1 MKILVVCQYYYPA
14 PFRVTDICEE
24 LVKRGHEVSV
34 ITGEPNYPEGEIYS
48 GYEKH
53 NHINEVINGVNV
65 HRCRIIPR
73 KTGVL
78 YRFLNYYSFA
88 VSSLAYVLSGKCKAK
103 DGRPFDIVFV
113 NQLSPV
119 MMAYAGIAY
128 KKKYKVPLVLYCL
141 DLWPE
146 SLLAGGIKRKSFIYK
161 VFHILSKRIYREA
174 DRICVSSQMFS
185 DYMSDEFGII
195 KSNVEYLPQYAEDL
209 FGFIKSSKNESGIY
223 NLTFAGNTGSMQ
235 SVDTIL
241 KAAEMLLDEPI
252 VFNIVGSG
260 SELDSLMAFAKDHK
274 LSNVIF
280 HGRQPISSMPRY
292 YEKSDALLVTLKADP
307 IISMTLPGKVQSY
320 MAAEKPIIGA
330 IDGET
335 ANVIRSAKCGYV
347 GNSEDVNSLVY
358 NIKLFIKNDNKE
370 ILGKNA
376 RKYYKQHF
384 NRDAFINQL
393 ESIMDQYII

>member
-1 MKILVVCQYYYPA
+1 MKILVVCQYYYPE

-53 NHINEVINGVNV
+53 NHKNEVINGVNV

-88 VSSLAYVLSGKCKAK
+88 ISSLAYVLSGKCKAK

-128 KKKYKVPLVLYCL
+128 KKKYRVPLVVYCL

-146 SLLAGGIKRKSFIYK
+146 SLLAGGISKGSLIYK
-161 VFHILSKRIYREA
+161 AFHIISKRIYREA

-185 DYMSDEFGII
+185 DYMAEEFGII

-209 FGFIKSSKNESGIY
+209 FDSIKSSQNESGVY
-223 NLTFAGNTGSMQ
+223 NFTFAGNIGSMQ

-241 KAAEMLLDEPI
+241 KAAETLLDEP
-252 VFNIVGSG
+252 VHFHIVGSG
-260 SELDSLMAFAKDHK
+260 SELDNLIAFAKKHQ
-274 LSNVIF
+274 LSNVTF
-280 HGRQPISSMPRY
+280 HGRQPIERMPEY
-292 YEKSDALLVTLKADP
+292 YEMSDAMLITLKKDP
-307 IISMTLPGKVQSY
+307 VISMTLPGKVQSY
-320 MAAEKPIIGA
+320 MAAGKPIIGA
-330 IDGET
+330 INGET
-335 ANVIRSAKCGYV
+335 NNLIRSSNCGYC
-347 GNSEDVNSLVY
+347 GSAESVNDLVD
-358 NIKLFIKNDNKE
+358 NIKRFLNDD
-370 ILGKNA
+370 ILDVKQMELNA
-376 RKYYKQHF
+376 MNYYNNNFCK
-384 NRDAFINQL
+384 DIVIETL
-393 ESIMDQYII
+393 ERILLEG